1 MIFHFFQKI
10 LTYFPYILKLRI
22 TLSDLF
28 ENIHTMIQ
36 DFNNL
41 NENEVSKMLN
51 AIPLITI
58 LIAGADDKIN
68 YNEKKW
74 AIKLA
79 NIRTYSNPD
88 ELHDYYSQIGFN
100 FTERLNKNIDSLPQN
115 NISRQ
120 QKISDQLAELNAIF
134 PKLDSS
140 FNAKLYNSFISFAR
154 HVANASGGFINFNR
168 ESMAEKIW
176 ITLPML
182 EPVLVPMEEEE
193 VEE

>member
-1 MIFHFFQKI
+1 MH
-10 LTYFPYILKLRI
+10 
-22 TLSDLF
+22 
-28 ENIHTMIQ
+28 E
-36 DFNNL
+36 
-41 NENEVSKMLN
+41 
-51 AIPLITI
+51 
-58 LIAGADDKIN
+58 
-68 YNEKKW
+68 
-74 AIKLA
+74 
-79 NIRTYSNPD
+79 
-88 ELHDYYSQIGFN
+88 YYSQIGFN

-182 EPVLVPMEEEE
+182 EPVLVSMEEEE